1 MVKQRTSA
9 QVLAETLQRS
19 LTEPCL
25 ARQSPHAQAT
35 CSGLSRRVRP
45 ASQPRHTA
53 KHSLI
58 RRSRQYPQLST
69 SALSADAEVTL
80 TSLQAELETAVSA
93 EDYQRAATL
102 RDEVTKLQQD
112 CTAAVTEANR
122 RFYAAF
128 EHCNLQAMK
137 EIWGNGDQ
145 VQCLHPAANCIEGRE
160 DVLESWRLVLRGDF
174 QIRLENVR
182 VHATQTSGYV
192 TCVEVMNAGNATGRT
207 VATNIFE
214 KQNGRWKLVL
224 HQGGPLPTASGI

>member
-1 MVKQRTSA
+1 MSA
-9 QVLAETLQRS
+9 AES
-19 LTEPCL
+19 CL
-25 ARQSPHAQAT
+25 ARQTTHAQAT
-35 CSGLSRRVRP
+35 CSGLSGRVRP
-45 ASQPRHTA
+45 PTQPRYTA

-58 RRSRQYPQLST
+58 RLSEHHSQLSNRHRCS
-69 SALSADAEVTL
+69 SATSADAEVTL
-80 TSLQAELETAVSA
+80 TSLQAELEAAVSA
-93 EDYQRAATL
+93 EDYQKAATL

-112 CTAAVTEANR
+112 STAAVTEANR
-122 RFYAAF
+122 SFYAAF

-137 EIWGNGDQ
+137 EIWGDGDH

-214 KQNGRWKLVL
+214 RQNGEWKLVL
-224 HQGGPLPTASGI
+224 HQGGPLPTATGI

>member
-1 MVKQRTSA
+1 MSA
-9 QVLAETLQRS
+9 AES
-19 LTEPCL
+19 CL
-25 ARQSPHAQAT
+25 ARQSSHAQAT

-45 ASQPRHTA
+45 PSQPRHTA
-53 KHSLI
+53 KHSLC
-58 RRSRQYPQLST
+58 RRPGQYPQPST
-69 SALSADAEVTL
+69 RHRCSSATSADADVTL
-80 TSLQAELETAVSA
+80 TSLQAELEAAVSA
-93 EDYQRAATL
+93 EDYQKAATL

-112 CTAAVTEANR
+112 STAAVTEANR

-137 EIWGNGDQ
+137 EIWGDGDH

-207 VATNIFE
+207 VATNVFE
-214 KQNGRWKLVL
+214 KQSGEWKLVL